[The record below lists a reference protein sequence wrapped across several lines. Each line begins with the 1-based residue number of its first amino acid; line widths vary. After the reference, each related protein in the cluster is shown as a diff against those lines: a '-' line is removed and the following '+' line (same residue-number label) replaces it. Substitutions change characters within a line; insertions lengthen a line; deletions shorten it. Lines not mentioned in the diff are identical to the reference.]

1 MLYKADDDDDDDDG
15 DIPMGRR
22 WLSTSYNKDFT
33 FKKLRT
39 LEFDTSQCL
48 IINKFRR
55 QKTLHYIRLLNTY

>member
-1 MLYKADDDDDDDDG
+1 MMMMMTMVIYQWGEG
-15 DIPMGRR
+15 DYP
-22 WLSTSYNKDFT
+22 STSYNKDFT